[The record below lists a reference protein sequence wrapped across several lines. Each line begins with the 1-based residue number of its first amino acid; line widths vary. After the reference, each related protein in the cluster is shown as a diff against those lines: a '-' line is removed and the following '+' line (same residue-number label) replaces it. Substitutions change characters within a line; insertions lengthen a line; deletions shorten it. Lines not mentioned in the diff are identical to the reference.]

1 MTQEKVW
8 KNAGIL
14 DVFPIF
20 HTARLGQKIR
30 RSPLSPPSG
39 VALVYPESMKSRG
52 IPDVFPD
59 FHTAPGKQKISFS
72 AADDLFRGSL
82 GFLPV
87 YHKRRLFAI
96 YSPSL
101 RIPNS
106 PSLRASSQTGV
117 EIPTPLKR
125 TGSEWPM
132 LRNAACCTAPS
143 QVRRAKARTAS
154 ARVPETMP
162 SIKEAKAYAS
172 ASIYAIG
179 SL

>member
-1 MTQEKVW
+1 MSCPEPDGKEAIMECEICKSVEFFRAAPHNGARRFGQCFDTSESME
-8 KNAGIL
+8 NAGIL

-39 VALVYPESMKSRG
+39 VAFVYPESMKSRG

-106 PSLRASSQTGV
+106 PSLRASSLSWRGN
-117 EIPTPLKR
+117 LH
-125 TGSEWPM
+125 
-132 LRNAACCTAPS
+132 L
-143 QVRRAKARTAS
+143 
-154 ARVPETMP
+154 
-162 SIKEAKAYAS
+162 
-172 ASIYAIG
+172 
-179 SL
+179 